1 MPFLP
6 PSQQRQST
14 EGILLDV
21 VEQKVEV
28 EAERRDEV
36 DDVHGGH
43 HERALA
49 RAHHEPTRH
58 VTRHVTTA
66 AAWRGVVSGVRTPN
80 AHFLNSLDVRY
91 SIIL

>member
-66 AAWRGVVSGVRTPN
+66 AAWRAWLAAFEPLMRIFSIAFT
-80 AHFLNSLDVRY
+80 LN
-91 SIIL
+91 IL